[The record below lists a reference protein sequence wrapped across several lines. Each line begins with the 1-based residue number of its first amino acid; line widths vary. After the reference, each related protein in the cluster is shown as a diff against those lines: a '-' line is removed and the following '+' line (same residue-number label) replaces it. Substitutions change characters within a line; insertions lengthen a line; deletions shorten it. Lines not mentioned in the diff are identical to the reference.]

1 VRFLEREQALTKAE
15 RNRRF
20 RSYLYNSVLEHKDNA
35 LARYVST
42 ANRSTDDKP
51 LTVDML
57 NKSLFAC
64 FLYSEP
70 VDDDMTTNA
79 YKRDDEI
86 ENNVQLMRMLYDLAL
101 HGYDPKAGTNDGNQ
115 RRLLRLFRSKSIMAW
130 SELVRD
136 AICGK
141 LDLQDAEDRARP
153 FYRPLKPEQVTI
165 IRNVIERLVNSKVW
179 IAPSGDEVDRVLADN
194 KSAVK
199 DWLKQH
205 GLSTGYLMGAP
216 E

>member
-1 VRFLEREQALTKAE
+1 MHKP
-15 RNRRF
+15 F

-35 LARYVST
+35 LVRYVST
-42 ANRSTDDKP
+42 VNRSTDDKP

-70 VDDDMTTNA
+70 VEDNMTTDE

-86 ENNVQLMRMLYDLAL
+86 ENNVQLMKMLYDLAL
-101 HGYDPKAGTNDGNQ
+101 SGYNPKAGTNDGNQ
-115 RRLLRLFRSKSIMAW
+115 RRLLRLFRCKSIMAW

-153 FYRPLKPEQVTI
+153 FYRSLKSEQLTI

-179 IAPSGDEVDRVLADN
+179 IAPSGDDVNRILADN

-205 GLSTGYLMGAP
+205 GLNTGYLMGAP